1 MRQHEPPVIEQ
12 HVTFQSTHPSGVR
25 QPTRRISPRPTY
37 FNPRTPVG
45 CDRHHVRSRPLTCPI
60 SIHAPQWG
68 ATGLLPFSARRQGEF
83 QSTHPSGVRPTTTSL
98 AHTNKSFQSTHP
110 SGVRHAATSL
120 PVIALLFQST
130 HPSGVRRHG
139 NRFARTIRRISIHA
153 PQWGA
158 TIMRAILKLTIE
170 ISIHAPQWGATVHGQ
185 YDTIIVRFQSTHP
198 SGVRRQLRGLTDGRS
213 VISIHAPQWGATATY
228 AMVRTVLLFQSTHPS
243 GVRQNLQWC
252 TCRPVA
258 ISIHAPQ
265 WGATSENPHSRQR
278 LQSFQS
284 THPSGVRHTTCLRR

>member
-130 HPSGVRRHG
+130 HPSGVRLQWALTYSTRWIFQSTHPSGVRRHG

-158 TIMRAILKLTIE
+158 TGGSTPACGAPA

-213 VISIHAPQWGATATY
+213 VISIHAPQWGATRSRGFRSPY
-228 AMVRTVLLFQSTHPS
+228 RIDFNPRT
-243 GVRQNLQWC
+243 
-252 TCRPVA
+252 PV
-258 ISIHAPQ
+258 
-265 WGATSENPHSRQR
+265 GCN
-278 LQSFQS
+278 
-284 THPSGVRHTTCLRR
+284 

>member
-1 MRQHEPPVIEQ
+1 MRNKNQ
-12 HVTFQSTHPSGVR
+12 F
-25 QPTRRISPRPTY
+25 IS

-130 HPSGVRRHG
+130 HPSGVRLQWALTYSTRWIFQSTHPSGVRRHG
-139 NRFARTIRRISIHA
+139 NRFARTIRRISIHAPQWGATGVSTPACGAPAISIHA

-213 VISIHAPQWGATATY
+213 VISIHAPQWGATRSRGFRSPY
-228 AMVRTVLLFQSTHPS
+228 RIDFNPRTPVGCDVLHTLLLLRSYRFQSTHPS
-243 GVRQNLQWC
+243 GVRLACNG
-252 TCRPVA
+252 R
-258 ISIHAPQ
+258 
-265 WGATSENPHSRQR
+265 
-278 LQSFQS
+278 
-284 THPSGVRHTTCLRR
+284 